1 MHREDFPTLFAIA
14 MDYLAIQASSVPCE
28 RAFSSS
34 AETDTSRRNKINPI
48 LMEAL
53 QMLKFGFKNAP
64 FNFTEGLITDE
75 QDMII
80 PSDTGNDQDLLAEL
94 ARPSNTEAQREDVID
109 RVIVALDDSE

>member
-1 MHREDFPTLFAIA
+1 MHRDDFPTLFAIA
-14 MDYLAIQASSVPCE
+14 MDYLPIQASSVPCE

-34 AETDTSRRNKINPI
+34 AETDTVRRNKISPV

-53 QMLKFGFKNAP
+53 QMLKFGFRNEP

-80 PSDTGNDQDLLAEL
+80 PLDATNDPDLLAEL
-94 ARPSNTEAQREDVID
+94 AHPGNTDAQREDVID
-109 RVIVALDDSE
+109 RLIVSLGE